1 MRKPTSIL
9 LLAEDNET
17 DIELTRLS
25 IEQAGVPVEIHVVR
39 DGEQCMAFLQR
50 EGTYADA
57 PTPHL
62 ILLDLHMP
70 RMSGFEVLDEIN
82 ARAELRSHPVVV
94 LTTSDNERDINEAY
108 RRRCS
113 GYVVKP
119 IGFAAFTTAMEG
131 LLSYWL
137 SLVQLPTPR
146 RVQ

>member
-1 MRKPTSIL
+1 MHKPTAVL

-25 IEQAGVPVEIHVVR
+25 IEQTGIPVEVHVVR
-39 DGEQCMAFLQR
+39 DGEQCIAFLRR

-57 PTPHL
+57 PTPQL

-70 RMSGFEVLDEIN
+70 RMGGLEVLDEIN
-82 ARAELRSHPVVV
+82 ARSELRSHPVVV
-94 LTTSDNERDINEAY
+94 LTTSDNERDIGEAY

-119 IGFAAFTTAMEG
+119 IGFSAFTAAMREV
-131 LLSYWL
+131 LSYWL
-137 SLVQLPTPR
+137 SLVQLPTHR
-146 RVQ
+146 R